1 MPIFH
6 YQALDRKGRKNKG
19 IIDAPHLTSA
29 RSILRGRGLYPR
41 SLKQDA
47 EKRERELFPALTRLL
62 YSVSRRDVAFFARR
76 LGTLLE
82 AGLPLDRSL
91 ANVLVQ
97 TENDYLKKALIE
109 IRSDIVEGDTLSV
122 AMQKHPSIFPPVYH
136 HLVSVGEKT
145 GTYEKSLLRLAE
157 LEESNEKLR
166 SKIVS
171 ASIYPVIMLF
181 LLGGILAF
189 LLAVVFP
196 QVKQLFLELDAELP
210 LITKIVIGIS
220 DLVTS
225 QWSILLIVAA
235 GIAVYFFLQWK
246 KKSPGREKW
255 EKFVLGLPIL
265 GILVQKVLIARF
277 SRNLG
282 VMLESRVPLIAAL
295 QVVAK
300 VVRHHI
306 FSAEILDVTEKL
318 KEGKSLSESFQK
330 SSILNIMVLGM
341 LSAGESSDTVPLMV
355 SKVAEVTERDVET
368 SVERASTL
376 LEPIMIMVMGLM
388 IVIIMTAILLPMY
401 SLTNQLQF

>member
-136 HLVSVGEKT
+136 HLVSVGEKNR
-145 GTYEKSLLRLAE
+145 YL
-157 LEESNEKLR
+157 
-166 SKIVS
+166 
-171 ASIYPVIMLF
+171 
-181 LLGGILAF
+181 
-189 LLAVVFP
+189 
-196 QVKQLFLELDAELP
+196 
-210 LITKIVIGIS
+210 
-220 DLVTS
+220 
-225 QWSILLIVAA
+225 
-235 GIAVYFFLQWK
+235 
-246 KKSPGREKW
+246 
-255 EKFVLGLPIL
+255 
-265 GILVQKVLIARF
+265 
-277 SRNLG
+277 
-282 VMLESRVPLIAAL
+282 
-295 QVVAK
+295 
-300 VVRHHI
+300 
-306 FSAEILDVTEKL
+306 
-318 KEGKSLSESFQK
+318 
-330 SSILNIMVLGM
+330 
-341 LSAGESSDTVPLMV
+341 
-355 SKVAEVTERDVET
+355 
-368 SVERASTL
+368 
-376 LEPIMIMVMGLM
+376 
-388 IVIIMTAILLPMY
+388 
-401 SLTNQLQF
+401 